1 MDSWNNMD
9 AKEALKDLLAILDD
23 EDLIRFERR
32 AELTDKLTLA
42 TLFKMEM
49 AEREQKQ
56 IIGTMRQW
64 LS

>member
-1 MDSWNNMD
+1 MD
-9 AKEALKDLLAILDD
+9 ANEALKDLLAILDD

-32 AELTDKLTLA
+32 AELTDKLRLS

-56 IIGTMRQW
+56 TIGTMRQW
-64 LS
+64 SS

>member
-1 MDSWNNMD
+1 MD
-9 AKEALKDLLAILDD
+9 ANKALKDFFEILND
-23 EDLIRFERR
+23 EDLIRFGRR

-56 IIGTMRQW
+56 IIGTRQQW
-64 LS
+64 SS

>member
-1 MDSWNNMD
+1 MD

-23 EDLIRFERR
+23 EDLIRFGRR
-32 AELTDKLTLA
+32 AELTDKLHLSA
-42 TLFKMEM
+42 LFKMEM